1 MAKKVVLNLIYLE
14 LFIEFLKIG
23 LFSVGGGLATLPFLN
38 RLIETKGWYTAGE
51 LTNMLAISEST
62 PGPIGVNMA
71 TYVGFHTE
79 GIFGSL
85 IATFGLVL
93 PSYIIIIIVAH
104 FLQKFSENK
113 YVEGVF
119 KVIKPVVTG
128 LIAVAFFDVFLDL
141 FNNKFDISNLS
152 LNFIKIML
160 FLIML
165 FFINKFK
172 KHPIF
177 YIILGGILGIILKL
191 S

>member
-1 MAKKVVLNLIYLE
+1 MIYLE

-38 RLIETKGWYTAGE
+38 SLIETKGWYTAGE

-71 TYVGFHTE
+71 TYVGFHTG

-113 YVEGVF
+113 YVEGV
-119 KVIKPVVTG
+119 
-128 LIAVAFFDVFLDL
+128 
-141 FNNKFDISNLS
+141 
-152 LNFIKIML
+152 
-160 FLIML
+160 
-165 FFINKFK
+165 
-172 KHPIF
+172 
-177 YIILGGILGIILKL
+177 
-191 S
+191 

>member
-1 MAKKVVLNLIYLE
+1 MIHLQ

-38 RLIETKGWYTAGE
+38 RLIETKEWYTAGE

-71 TYVGFHTE
+71 TYVGFHT
-79 GIFGSL
+79 GGVFGSL
-85 IATFGLVL
+85 IATFALVL

-113 YVEGVF
+113 YVESIF
-119 KVIKPVVTG
+119 KVIRPVVTG
-128 LIAVAFFDVFLDL
+128 LIAVAFLNIFMDL
-141 FNNKFDISNLS
+141 FKNELGILKLNLI
-152 LNFIKIML
+152 FIKIML
-160 FLIML
+160 FLIIL
-165 FFINKFK
+165 FLIMKFK

-177 YIILGGILGIILKL
+177 YIILGGIFGIILKL